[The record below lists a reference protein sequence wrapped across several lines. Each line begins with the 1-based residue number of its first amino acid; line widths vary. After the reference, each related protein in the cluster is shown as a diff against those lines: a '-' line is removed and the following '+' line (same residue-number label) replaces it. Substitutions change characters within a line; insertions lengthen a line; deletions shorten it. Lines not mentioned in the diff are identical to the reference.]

1 MKVLKRFVMKMSG
14 SGEVHSAWVYV
25 KEVFGSEPT
34 DVSLDGLALI
44 RSFPMPSTPT
54 GSTEFYSPVPHQ
66 SSYQD
71 AIDIYVESYQG
82 GRNDYFKW
90 VSEQQGLHRMS
101 RTKRHIKRPNDKVPS
116 ES

>member
-1 MKVLKRFVMKMSG
+1 MQASNAKSWPKLTVQL
-14 SGEVHSAWVYV
+14 
-25 KEVFGSEPT
+25 
-34 DVSLDGLALI
+34 
-44 RSFPMPSTPT
+44 
-54 GSTEFYSPVPHQ
+54 HQ